1 MLWVPIQPT
10 TGGSPRSAPSRRP
23 GSGRQAPRGT
33 TVGSTM
39 TRLQSA
45 RAWRARVSLP
55 ATTAL
60 AEAIIASPLLAP
72 RSMPITLGNRA
83 LQEPSGAAG
92 SSQRGSSRS

>member
-1 MLWVPIQPT
+1 VLWVPIQPT

-23 GSGRQAPRGT
+23 GSGRQSSRCT
-33 TVGSTM
+33 TVGSTT

-60 AEAIIASPLLAP
+60 AMAIIASPLLVFRRA
-72 RSMPITLGNRA
+72 PITLGNRA